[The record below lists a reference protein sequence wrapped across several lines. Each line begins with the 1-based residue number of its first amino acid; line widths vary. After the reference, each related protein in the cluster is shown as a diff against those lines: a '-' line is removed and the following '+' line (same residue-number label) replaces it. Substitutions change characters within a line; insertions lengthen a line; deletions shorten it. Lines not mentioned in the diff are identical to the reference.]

1 MRGNNFFYIVTS
13 AMILALWILG
23 YLVGVNIISRK
34 AEHKHLNT
42 VGPCLHYLLCLH
54 VSSIITIFA
63 LFVKHTELLSS
74 WKACHWVNT
83 IVFIS
88 MMLSR
93 FFIGLVWESR
103 HRAVTDALC
112 RKNSV
117 FGRASLAVTK
127 LLVLGPLVLLA
138 FTGSST
144 TIWER
149 YTNRCIRDTAKTV
162 SYIEVFTI
170 LGTTLI
176 FFFLFLAQ
184 VLKTCRLITIF
195 RADSRELSQ
204 DSVSQYVRTSV
215 SVQERL
221 THAAWRNV
229 IVVFSS
235 LFWLVVY
242 DFPLNRDITELTS
255 STITYIYWSRVV
267 IVLDQLTTNTF
278 LYFLFRNWS
287 FFLFNPCWGEMSAYL
302 VEEDMSTSNARQK
315 LLEDQNETVDI
326 IST

>member
-1 MRGNNFFYIVTS
+1 MRGNFYYIVTS

-23 YLVGVNIISRK
+23 YLVGVNIISRR
-34 AEHKHLNT
+34 AAHKHLNT
-42 VGPCLHYLLCLH
+42 IGPCLHYLLLLH

-63 LFVKHTELLSS
+63 LVLKHTEMLASYN
-74 WKACHWVNT
+74 ACHLVNT

-88 MMLSR
+88 MLSNR

-117 FGRASLAVTK
+117 FRRASLALTK
-127 LLVLGPLVLLA
+127 VLVLGPLVLLA

-144 TIWER
+144 TIWEI
-149 YTNRCIRDTAKTV
+149 YTNICISDTAKMV

-176 FFFLFLAQ
+176 FFFLFLAH
-184 VLKTCRLITIF
+184 VLKTCRLVTIF
-195 RADSRELSQ
+195 RADTRHLSQ

-221 THAAWRNV
+221 AHAAWRNV
-229 IVVFSS
+229 IVVFSC
-235 LFWLVVY
+235 LFWLGVY
-242 DFPLNRDITELTS
+242 DFPFNKDIIELTS

-302 VEEDMSTSNARQK
+302 VEEDMSTCNARQQ
-315 LLEDQNETVDI
+315 LLQDQNETVDI